1 MLAQLWP
8 LLVPSASSAAHGA
21 ALVQEV
27 LPLLYAHG
35 SLEQLSDAC
44 AVLADLMLAHRSA
57 QQLAT
62 EVDCGWCRELLQTA
76 AEGLLQVCAWPRAA
90 HCQYLLAR
98 LCDSCGLEEERDAAV
113 RGYHEAQGRVCCAA
127 AAAG

>member
-35 SLEQLSDAC
+35 GVEQLAEAC
-44 AVLADLMLAHRSA
+44 AALADLMLAHRSA
-57 QQLAT
+57 EQLAG
-62 EVDCGWCRELLQTA
+62 EVDCGWCRELLGAA
-76 AEGLLQVCAWPRAA
+76 AEGFRRVCCWRRAA
-90 HCQYLLAR
+90 QCQYLLAR
-98 LCDSCGLEEERDAAV
+98 LCDACGLEAERDAAV
-113 RGYHEAQGRVCCAA
+113 GGYHEAQGRCAA
-127 AAAG
+127 AAG